1 MWDDVSNCL
10 DESRPMSLAFAP
22 KGRGNHREEGRKRK
36 KHRTDGGMGLSLSL
50 SLDRTYSPTY
60 RNMLDYGASGTPD
73 GSNLI
78 ERIERERPA
87 SGEVRMSDLEL
98 DRKMDLLSGL
108 LARLAIVRRLDGKR
122 YSIYVFPSRPFFLN
136 TASRNRATAS
146 TSASTSEKRS
156 KPRRSCDG

>member
-1 MWDDVSNCL
+1 MTAGRDAKSVVWKEEEEEEMEVG
-10 DESRPMSLAFAP
+10 ESRFAD
-22 KGRGNHREEGRKRK
+22 
-36 KHRTDGGMGLSLSL
+36 RTDSH
-50 SLDRTYSPTY
+50 RH

-73 GSNLI
+73 GSHII
-78 ERIERERPA
+78 ERIEPERPT

-136 TASRNRATAS
+136 TASRNCATMILS
-146 TSASTSEKRS
+146 RKGS
-156 KPRRSCDG
+156 KLRRSCDG